1 MQIGIFANGL
11 RDVGF
16 KVADKLVSVLE
27 SKGIEVKIHKQ
38 TEENYIFPDNAARTL
53 KGCDV
58 IMILGGDGTVL
69 SVAGFASDNNIPL
82 LGVNTGHTGFLT
94 EVEADGLEE
103 AAAHLA
109 SGDYSV
115 EERSTV
121 RVDIGGKSYFALND
135 VVLSKGAN
143 TRPVDIKVDVDSQLL
158 DRYFADGIII
168 STPTGSTAY
177 SLSAGGPVLSPDIEG
192 LIIIPI
198 CAHSLHS
205 RPLVVSDKHTLYV
218 STEPHPKNTAVIVD
232 GKTVCELSY
241 KTEFFVKKS
250 QKTVKF
256 IKINGKSFYS
266 KLLHK
271 MNYWGVTDID
281 SNDKE

>member
-27 SKGIEVKIHKQ
+27 SKGIKVKIHKQ

-121 RVDIGGKSYFALND
+121 SVDI
-135 VVLSKGAN
+135 
-143 TRPVDIKVDVDSQLL
+143 VDIKVDVDSQLL